1 MLARRFKIPL
11 LKAALKSTAG
21 WKTAKKPTSTTYQ
34 QHPKYSG
41 GTDRTSATTANTKN
55 KKFNQN
61 PTKFFSRKY
70 LSYHHNNKQQPSY
83 NP

>member
-21 WKTAKKPTSTTYQ
+21 WKTAKKKPTSTTYQ

-41 GTDRTSATTANTKN
+41 GTDRTSATANTKT
-55 KKFNQN
+55 KKNSI
-61 PTKFFSRKY
+61 KI
-70 LSYHHNNKQQPSY
+70 QP
-83 NP
+83 NFLVENTFLIIITTTLL

>member
-41 GTDRTSATTANTKN
+41 GTDRTSATTANTK
-55 KKFNQN
+55 KQKIQSKSNQI
-61 PTKFFSRKY
+61 F
-70 LSYHHNNKQQPSY
+70 
-83 NP
+83 